1 METVRGPSKNKNK
14 KQNKQTT
21 TKKNQK
27 GGIYTNLA
35 RKNNENSIGS
45 PVWGVSVKRSRRAN
59 RSPSRWLFFL
69 LLLCV
74 QSHRKTPS
82 LPSEYWLCG
91 KFKDPSWGANVFQLS
106 GLELIVEVTLKSIV
120 SWWRYL
126 SRNLPCSLF
135 TSLLVGKFIF

>member
-1 METVRGPSKNKNK
+1 MGVSVGWLLIAGWVFCLFVLLLLFSPYLIYKTPHNLNTVETVRGPSKNKNK

-45 PVWGVSVKRSRRAN
+45 PVRGVSVKRSRRAN

-74 QSHRKTPS
+74 QSHMKTRPF
-82 LPSEYWLCG
+82 LRI
-91 KFKDPSWGANVFQLS
+91 
-106 GLELIVEVTLKSIV
+106 LIMWKI
-120 SWWRYL
+120 
-126 SRNLPCSLF
+126 
-135 TSLLVGKFIF
+135 